1 MSAPSYTYEEKTGP
15 ESILATDGPTSST
28 RDLNAYAGAEK
39 DVGTYS
45 SYPSSPSSSPSSP
58 TSAAAAHAGAVSNIF
73 SQLDNHALSW
83 FHLKTVVVAGMG
95 FFCDS
100 YDLFSISLV
109 TKTLGRIYY
118 PDTSYNCYP
127 QANPTSLTS
136 ITPFSA
142 HCVAILSN
150 LGIATAATGSGAT
163 LVPGFFNAGYDATGR
178 GWADQENN
186 DIQGNGV
193 ADGDHNLWNRI
204 LSHRPSALPTNT
216 NYALSAVALCGT
228 LAGQLLF
235 GYLGDRFGR
244 RQVFGITL
252 YIMVT
257 ACAAQ
262 AFSFGS
268 SATSVIASLC
278 FFRFCLGMGVGGDY
292 PLSATLMSE
301 YASKHNRGAMVAAVF
316 AMQGIGYLFAS
327 AVAIIFSAI
336 WMRAQDTANPDHL
349 WRLILSFGCIPTA
362 ATIYARLSLPETPR
376 YTMFVS
382 QNATQL
388 VEDMNFVLAAER
400 ARASG
405 GGGGEVPLPASIAGR
420 PAGVAA
426 PPPVLLQA
434 RRTKYSEFFAKYWLT
449 LVGTAS
455 CWFLLD
461 VAFYS
466 QNLTQGN
473 VFSAIGWLPP
483 AVSMTIQREAYFTA
497 RAQAIVALSSTV
509 PGYWCTVATIEYM
522 GRRNIQFM
530 GFFFMTLFMA
540 ILAGDYTNL
549 STHHTSSFVAVYCLT
564 FFFANWGPNSTTFIL
579 PAEVYPTQFRTLGHG
594 MSAAAGKAGAIIGTF
609 GFVYMSANVSLQS
622 ALGLLAG
629 CNGLGFF
636 CTFLV
641 PETKGKTL
649 EEISG
654 DAVAPSQVVP
664 EKEMGPTKKLAV

>member
-1 MSAPSYTYEEKTGP
+1 MTTTAPPPSAYEEKTGDD
-15 ESILATDGPTSST
+15 SMITGPTSST
-28 RDLNAYAGAEK
+28 RDLYAGVDKEDQSA
-39 DVGTYS
+39 DQPNYVAP
-45 SYPSSPSSSPSSP
+45 PSV
-58 TSAAAAHAGAVSNIF
+58 AASHAGAVNNIF
-73 SQLDNHALSW
+73 SQLDNHSISW
-83 FHLKTVVVAGMG
+83 FHIKTVIVAGMG

-118 PDTSYNCYP
+118 PDQSYNCVATKVP
-127 QANPTSLTS
+127 SSLTDAS
-136 ITPFSA
+136 TFPSN
-142 HCVAILSN
+142 CVNILAN
-150 LGIATAATGSGAT
+150 LGIAVAAVKDSAGKVTTPAYFLPGFDSTGSG
-163 LVPGFFNAGYDATGR
+163 
-178 GWADQENN
+178 WADTENN
-186 DIQGNGV
+186 DISGSGNPT
-193 ADGDHNLWNRI
+193 GDHNLWNRI
-204 LSHRPSALPTNT
+204 VSHRPSALPTNT
-216 NYALSAVALCGT
+216 GYALTAVALCGT

-252 YIMVT
+252 YIMIT

-268 SATSVIASLC
+268 SATGVIATLC

-301 YASKHNRGAMVAAVF
+301 YASKTNRGAMIAAVF
-316 AMQGIGYLFAS
+316 AMQGFGYLFAS
-327 AVAIIFSAI
+327 AIAIIFSAI
-336 WMRAQDTANPDHL
+336 WMDAQDTANPDHL
-349 WRLILSFGCIPTA
+349 WRIILAFGCIPTA
-362 ATIYARLSLPETPR
+362 ATLYARLSLPETPR
-376 YTMFVS
+376 YTMFVT
-382 QNATQL
+382 QNASQL

-405 GGGGEVPLPASIAGR
+405 ESVPLPPSITGR
-420 PAGVAA
+420 PATDLA
-426 PPPVLLQA
+426 PPVLLQA
-434 RRTKYSEFFAKYWLT
+434 RKTNYTEFFRKYGRT
-449 LVGTAS
+449 LIGTAS
-455 CWFLLD
+455 CWFFLD

-473 VFSAIGWLPP
+473 VFNAIKWLPP

-509 PGYWCTVATIEYM
+509 PGYWFTVATIEYM

-540 ILAGDYTNL
+540 ILAGDYNDL
-549 STHHTSSFVAVYCLT
+549 STNHIPSFVAVYCLT

-579 PAEVYPTQFRTLGHG
+579 PAEVFPTQYRTLGHG
-594 MSAAAGKAGAIIGTF
+594 MSAAAGKAGAILGTF
-609 GFVYMSANVSLQS
+609 GFVYMSADVSLQA
-622 ALGLLAG
+622 ALGLLTA

-654 DAVAPSQVVP
+654 DSVSPAPVTS
-664 EKEMGPTKKLAV
+664 EKDMPPAMKRV